1 MSTPGTNSK
10 ANVSPSSR
18 NQGKRPGGKAMEVAN
33 RRRALMKTE
42 CERRGVRFL
51 PAQVMREIYER
62 NGLL

>member
-1 MSTPGTNSK
+1 MNTPATNGK
-10 ANVSPSSR
+10 AATVSSSR
-18 NQGKRPGGKAMEVAN
+18 PQARRPGGKAMEMAN
-33 RRRALMKTE
+33 KRRALMKVE

>member
-1 MSTPGTNSK
+1 MSTPRTSSTTTP
-10 ANVSPSSR
+10 SPASR
-18 NQGKRPGGKAMEVAN
+18 QQARRPGGKTMEVAN
-33 RRRALMKTE
+33 KRRELMKAE

>member
-1 MSTPGTNSK
+1 MNTAGTNSK

-18 NQGKRPGGKAMEVAN
+18 NQAKRPGGKAIEVASK
-33 RRRALMKTE
+33 RRALMKVE

-51 PAQVMREIYER
+51 PAQVMREIYEK

>member
-10 ANVSPSSR
+10 ASTSPSSR
-18 NQGKRPGGKAMEVAN
+18 HHGKRPGGKTMEMAN
-33 RRRALMKTE
+33 KRRALMKVE

-51 PAQVMREIYER
+51 PAQAMREIYER